1 MPQLTTAGQ
10 QVVNDLSQ
18 RTGFSPDAVTHMVV
32 AVLNG
37 NGSAAQ
43 FSHPEFGGSGQWMRG
58 GMIMIGD
65 MFNNQLKGR
74 VDNLCCEIS
83 NLLGSQ
89 PGLLQTGS
97 FQSQTQ
103 SNGYNSGD
111 SYGLHGQSDLFV
123 PDPRSQWYPAE
134 LGAPSALGA
143 QNNVRYAYFANAHR
157 LAVDT
162 GGDVWVYDTLNH
174 QIGGFSQ
181 QQGGSDSLTFSSQ
194 FGPVPVAT
202 LPVVYRNGQPVAPAA
217 PNTPSSPS
225 YSLGGAN
232 PLPPADIYQ
241 AIEQLGNLKDKGVL
255 TDDEFSSKKAELL
268 SRI

>member
-1 MPQLTTAGQ
+1 
-10 QVVNDLSQ
+10 
-18 RTGFSPDAVTHMVV
+18 
-32 AVLNG
+32 
-37 NGSAAQ
+37 
-43 FSHPEFGGSGQWMRG
+43 
-58 GMIMIGD
+58 MIGD

-111 SYGLHGQSDLFV
+111 AYGLHGQSDLFV

-225 YSLGGAN
+225 NSLGGAN

-241 AIEQLGNLKDKGVL
+241 AIEQLGNLKDKGIL